1 MEVAMGIMMDKKE
14 AISMLE
20 PVALNPQ
27 VEVKNLQPIRQVRTA
42 RKTLYN
48 IYDLAPYPIEYSRTT
63 ATAILLHRLF
73 VPIDSPFSPTVRVIV
88 EWDAWPSSARIA
100 VHLKTGGEELYETTV
115 PKQSKR
121 LFMAVLTDDID
132 LLLTW

>member
-1 MEVAMGIMMDKKE
+1 MPE
-14 AISMLE
+14 LE
-20 PVALNPQ
+20 SNLQ
-27 VEVKNLQPIRQVRTA
+27 KGLRDLQPIRQVRTMWQ
-42 RKTLYN
+42 TLYN

-88 EWDAWPSSARIA
+88 EWDSSARIA
-100 VHLKTGGEELYETTV
+100 VHLQKEGEELYETTV
-115 PKQSKR
+115 PKQSQR